1 MSDVSSEYKF
11 IPRRGLRRAHLQTI
25 AGNFLPRTNLLPHGE
40 RRVFTIEEHESGT
53 KVQVVCICH
62 WQESGH
68 RVIRPSGEVRKPAV
82 GTQQSAFSQE
92 TDSKG
97 RPKTSKE
104 LRSGRTSPDHPIIRS
119 PDSLLTVIIVHGLEG
134 SADSQYVIGTG
145 SKAWAAG
152 MNVVRM
158 NMRNCGGTETLTPT
172 LYHSGL
178 STDVGAVTEELT
190 REDGLQRIAIVG
202 FSMGGNLALKLAGE
216 WSDHAPPEVRAF
228 AAVSPAMDLAAS
240 ADALHS
246 WQNWLYE
253 QKFLR
258 GLRRRFRRK
267 AELFPDRYDLAH
279 LKRFASIR
287 EFDDQITARYEGFA
301 GAADYYDRAAAARVV
316 ERIRVPTLVIHAN
329 DDPFIRLLPET
340 RTRLVNNPAVR
351 LVETAHGGHCA
362 FLAEPN
368 GYDGRWAEKTI
379 VDFLSRI

>member
-25 AGNFLPRTNLLPHGE
+25 AGNFLPRTNLLPRGE
-40 RRVFTIEEHESGT
+40 RRVFTIEEHESGA
-53 KVQVVCICH
+53 KVQVVCVCH
-62 WQESGH
+62 WQKESGD
-68 RVIRPSGEVRKPAV
+68 RVIGSSGEVKSSKLSTPSR
-82 GTQQSAFSQE
+82 
-92 TDSKG
+92 DS
-97 RPKTSKE
+97 
-104 LRSGRTSPDHPIIRS
+104 LTSPDHPIARS
-119 PDSLLTVIIVHGLEG
+119 PDSSLTVIIVHGLEG

-178 STDVGAVTEELT
+178 STDVGAVTEELI
-190 REDGLQRIAIVG
+190 REDSLQRIAIVG

-216 WSDHAPPEVRAF
+216 WSDRAPKQVKAF

-316 ERIRVPTLVIHAN
+316 ERIRVPSLVIHAS

-351 LVETAHGGHCA
+351 LVETARGGHCA

-379 VDFLSRI
+379 VDFLSQI

>member
-1 MSDVSSEYKF
+1 MDVSSEYNF
-11 IPRRGLRRAHLQTI
+11 VPRRGLRRAHLQTI
-25 AGNFLPRTNLLPHGE
+25 AGNFLPRTNLLPPGE
-40 RRVFTIEEHESGT
+40 RRVFTVEEHDSGA
-53 KVQVVCICH
+53 KVQIVCVCH
-62 WQESGH
+62 WQQESGN
-68 RVIRPSGEVRKPAV
+68 RAVGSSGEVKSSELSR
-82 GTQQSAFSQE
+82 SH
-92 TDSKG
+92 DS
-97 RPKTSKE
+97 
-104 LRSGRTSPDHPIIRS
+104 LRSPNHPITRS
-119 PDSLLTVIIVHGLEG
+119 PDSSRLTLIIVHGLEG

-178 STDVGAVTEELT
+178 SQDVGTVAQELI
-190 REDGLQRIAIVG
+190 REDHLERIAVVG

-216 WSDHAPPEVRAF
+216 WGDHAPPQVKAF

-267 AELFPDRYDLAH
+267 AELFPDRYNPAH
-279 LKRFASIR
+279 LGRFASIR
-287 EFDDQITARYEGFA
+287 EFDDKITAHYEGFT
-301 GAADYYDRAAAARVV
+301 GAADYYHRASAAQVADK
-316 ERIRVPTLVIHAN
+316 IRVPTLVINAK
-329 DDPFIRLLPET
+329 DDPFIRLLPDT
-340 RTRLVNNPAVR
+340 RTKLANNPAVR
-351 LVETAHGGHCA
+351 LVETTRGGHCA
-362 FLAEPN
+362 FLADPN

-379 VDFLSRI
+379 IEFLSQI

>member
-1 MSDVSSEYKF
+1 MSDVSSEYSF

-25 AGNFLPRTNLLPHGE
+25 AGNFLPRTNLLPPGE
-40 RRVFTIEEHESGT
+40 RRVFTVEEHDSGV
-53 KVQVVCICH
+53 KVRIACICH
-62 WQESGH
+62 WQKTGDRVGESAGS
-68 RVIRPSGEVRKPAV
+68 VPSAVAGGSRRSNPPATA
-82 GTQQSAFSQE
+82 GG
-92 TDSKG
+92 TDSH
-97 RPKTSKE
+97 PV
-104 LRSGRTSPDHPIIRS
+104 SPEPAEGS
-119 PDSLLTVIIVHGLEG
+119 PDSPLTVIIVHGLEG

-178 STDVGAVTEELT
+178 SADVGAVAQELI
-190 REDGLQRIAIVG
+190 REDRLERIAIVG

-216 WSDHAPPEVRAF
+216 WGDHAPPQVKAF
-228 AAVSPAMDLAAS
+228 AVVSPAMDLAAS

-267 AELFPDRYDLAH
+267 AELFPDRYDLDH
-279 LKRFASIR
+279 LQRFASIR
-287 EFDDQITARYEGFA
+287 EFDDKITARYEGFA
-301 GAADYYDRAAAARVV
+301 GAADYYDRAAAAKLADKI
-316 ERIRVPTLVIHAN
+316 RIPTLVIN
-329 DDPFIRLLPET
+329 SKDDPFIRLLPET
-340 RTRLVNNPAVR
+340 RTRLVNNPAIR
-351 LVETAHGGHCA
+351 LIETAHGGHCA

-368 GYDGRWAEKTI
+368 GYDGRWAEKTT
-379 VDFLSRI
+379 VEFLSLL